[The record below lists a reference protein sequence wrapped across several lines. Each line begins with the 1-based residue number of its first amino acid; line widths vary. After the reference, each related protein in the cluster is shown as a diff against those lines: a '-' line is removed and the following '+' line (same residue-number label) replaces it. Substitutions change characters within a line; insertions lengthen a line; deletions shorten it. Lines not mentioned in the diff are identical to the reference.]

1 MARAS
6 IKSLIGAIPQT
17 ALVRRDGCEA
27 SKAIDDVKIGEIVI
41 VRAGERIPVDGT
53 VASGDASVNQARS
66 RGRVFLVEKR
76 TDDQVFAGTVVDLGA
91 LDVRVDKRGKETL
104 YSRIIALVE
113 NAQASRVP
121 VQKLTDR
128 VAAWLIPVVLV
139 FFVAVFTVTRDLK
152 LIITLMIFTSPA
164 ELGLATPLVII
175 AAVARA
181 PPKAASC

>member
-1 MARAS
+1 MLSIILIAELIADLNSERARAS

-17 ALVRRDGCEA
+17 ALVRRDGREA
-27 SKAIDDVKIGEIVI
+27 SIAIDDVKVGEIVI

-53 VASGDASVNQARS
+53 VASGKASVNQAPITGES
-66 RGRVFLVEKR
+66 VPVEKR

-113 NAQASRVP
+113 NAQANQAP

-128 VAAWLIPVVLV
+128 VAAAYPGRVG
-139 FFVAVFTVTRDLK
+139 F
-152 LIITLMIFTSPA
+152 
-164 ELGLATPLVII
+164 LGRGLRRHPRPEAHH
-175 AAVARA
+175 
-181 PPKAASC
+181 